1 MLKELS
7 KQQRQVL
14 LLLLIAILLGA
25 GSLWYRSWQQ
35 GPVTIHLVSP
45 VQSAWPGPAPDSQT
59 KAQLPQGSNIAG
71 QNRGGVEV
79 FAASGQGAK
88 PATADPAEGGLEPVN
103 TETAQGE
110 AMVALI
116 DLNTATSEEL
126 QTIPGIGPVLA
137 SRIIEYREQVKKFER
152 VEELL
157 AIKGIG
163 EKTLAKIKPYITI
176 NP

>member
-1 MLKELS
+1 MS
-7 KQQRQVL
+7 
-14 LLLLIAILLGA
+14 
-25 GSLWYRSWQQ
+25 
-35 GPVTIHLVSP
+35 
-45 VQSAWPGPAPDSQT
+45 
-59 KAQLPQGSNIAG
+59 
-71 QNRGGVEV
+71 
-79 FAASGQGAK
+79 
-88 PATADPAEGGLEPVN
+88 
-103 TETAQGE
+103 TETAQDE
-110 AMVALI
+110 ATVALI